1 MESSGF
7 SDGVKLNPCFRGIQK
22 NVCRDNP
29 SGFNGL
35 HQSGAGILTH
45 PLFFSLCCLPSV
57 LGFTGTYWA
66 QASTKFRERS
76 LLLQVFFHT
85 ETLHQAWG
93 RGSEILR
100 KQVDVS
106 FKTKASILGCF
117 FFAREVKCIINVL
130 ICSTC
135 KTSDEFNEKT

>member
-1 MESSGF
+1 MESSGV
-7 SDGVKLNPCFRGIQK
+7 SDGVKLNPCFRGKQK
-22 NVCRDNP
+22 NVCHDNP

-57 LGFTGTYWA
+57 LGFTGTCWA
-66 QASTKFRERS
+66 QASTNFREKFAPPS
-76 LLLQVFFHT
+76 LLSHWDTASSLRERIRNSQEVSWCVLQN
-85 ETLHQAWG
+85 
-93 RGSEILR
+93 
-100 KQVDVS
+100 K
-106 FKTKASILGCF
+106 SINSRLF
-117 FFAREVKCIINVL
+117 FFAREKVKCIINVL